1 MLQLEIV
8 TPVGTALSA
17 QVDSVVVPALEGEL
31 QVLAQHLPLLTI
43 LGSGALRYQD
53 AKGGGEA
60 LVRGGVLEVSPEG
73 RVLVLTDEVQLPG
86 ALDKAR
92 AQRVKDEALKG
103 FGQDYLTDARLTQLH
118 QDLRFAEVVLA
129 R

>member
-17 QVDSVVVPALEGEL
+17 QVNSVVAPGAQGEL
-31 QVLAQHLPLLTI
+31 QVLPQHLPLLTI
-43 LGSGALRYQD
+43 LGSGALRYEGAQG
-53 AKGGGEA
+53 AGEA
-60 LVRGGVLEVSPEG
+60 LVRGGVLEVSPSG
-73 RVLVLTDEVQLPG
+73 RVLVLTDEVQLPS

-92 AQRVKDEALKG
+92 AQRVKDAALKG
-103 FGQDYLTDARLTQLH
+103 FEQDYLTDARFAQLH
-118 QDLRFAEVVLA
+118 QDLRFAEAVLS